1 MGRIEPSSKWLVPQI
16 EVLWIDADPPE
27 TRLYHLKRVKMDDED
42 YLNLKIKE
50 SLSVNIKQGKQRD
63 IELLTDILLI
73 LFRRRT
79 QDLTIYDLLPILYSK
94 YNNLSK
100 DTLSNN
106 LEYLSRMF
114 DNEPFVKIT
123 HEVTGKKGKTRNI
136 YKLNMFYIMDFSK
149 IRNTDRTQI
158 QIDRKRIF
166 EKVLIPTDF
175 SKHARKVIGCVGKIP
190 GVKEIVLL
198 SVISRSVIT
207 RVWDPAAE
215 LKEVEKK
222 LTEEKKIID
231 APGIDVKI
239 RAFSVL
245 EGEVARVIQKV
256 AEEEKVSLVA
266 MGARG
271 KSRIESLFLGSVF
284 GGVLRFGDTHLLVML
299 YKVLENGNLEKHCAR
314 IFDKVLFPMDISQ
327 PAEVALSFFKNIQG
341 IGELILL
348 NVVSTGE
355 TEEEID
361 ANVAEAT
368 QKINDIVGELAKGG
382 MKVTPRVIF
391 GHPVEEIRSLA
402 EKEDVS
408 LIAIC
413 SQGAVAIKKGRIR
426 STAYDV
432 ANSATR
438 PVLILR
444 RSKVVLY

>member
-1 MGRIEPSSKWLVPQI
+1 L
-16 EVLWIDADPPE
+16 
-27 TRLYHLKRVKMDDED
+27 
-42 YLNLKIKE
+42 
-50 SLSVNIKQGKQRD
+50 
-63 IELLTDILLI
+63 
-73 LFRRRT
+73 
-79 QDLTIYDLLPILYSK
+79 
-94 YNNLSK
+94 
-100 DTLSNN
+100 
-106 LEYLSRMF
+106 
-114 DNEPFVKIT
+114 
-123 HEVTGKKGKTRNI
+123 
-136 YKLNMFYIMDFSK
+136 
-149 IRNTDRTQI
+149 
-158 QIDRKRIF
+158 F

-175 SKHARKVIGCVGKIP
+175 SKHSRKVIECVGEIP

-222 LTEEKKIID
+222 LTEEKKIIA

-239 RAFSVL
+239 RAISVL
-245 EGEVARVIQKV
+245 EGEVAGVIHKV

-271 KSRIESLFLGSVF
+271 KSRIESVFLGSVF
-284 GGVLRFGDTHLLVML
+284 RGVLRFGDTHLLVML
-299 YKVLENGNLEKHCAR
+299 YKVLDNVNPEKHCGSLFA
-314 IFDKVLFPMDISQ
+314 KVLFPTDFSQ

-355 TEEEID
+355 TDEETD
-361 ANVAEAT
+361 ANVAAAT
-368 QKINDIVGELAKGG
+368 QKVNEIARELSKGG
-382 MKVTPRVIF
+382 LKVTPKVIV

-438 PVLILR
+438 PALILR
-444 RSKVVLY
+444 RSKLVLDEHYSGLQSSLQ